1 IHINT
6 LPFSGTVAFISL
18 PSALNHSF
26 PEPSSS
32 AQEPPRVLFQ
42 FFGNQMLFRVPKLN
56 KTIQCVYWNFNKNN
70 GHGGWDGDGCRTR
83 NTTVDY
89 TTCLCDHLTHF
100 GVLLVCVWTSP
111 RSHNAV
117 PIPHIMKYHVLLVLQ

>member
-70 GHGGWDGDGCRTR
+70 GHGGWDDDGCRTR

-100 GVLLVCVWTSP
+100 GVLL
-111 RSHNAV
+111 
-117 PIPHIMKYHVLLVLQ
+117 